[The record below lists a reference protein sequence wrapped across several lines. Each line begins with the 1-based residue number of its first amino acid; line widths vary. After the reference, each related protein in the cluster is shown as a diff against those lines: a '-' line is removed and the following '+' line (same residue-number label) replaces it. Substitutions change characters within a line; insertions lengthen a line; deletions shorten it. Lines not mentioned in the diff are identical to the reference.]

1 MSEITTTMS
10 DLSPQG
16 AAKQDVQEIV
26 AVQLRDWLRSMGYR
40 PKSEGGDGFN
50 YRWYEQTLLKG
61 GITNQLM
68 KVCIDRNQ
76 LETDPA
82 LLSTVGG
89 RDVLLL
95 SEQLLLPHFCVVVRL
110 FGQNTDLV
118 IDRAQ
123 VKLVEEHLKHSEITK
138 EVYCRFV
145 EGQIEEWL
153 TGRSMEEE
161 DMIKQ
166 AKGIASLLGA
176 LHTVPISKRTFCC
189 EGKSVVWPFIEKFL
203 SACMDVG
210 HGKALHERLQLCGAL
225 SLMDLTPLKDMVG
238 KVRKVCDAQQSPLVL
253 GHGDLLAGNI
263 IKLDNGGI
271 RFIDFEYAGLMERG
285 FDIANH
291 FCEYAGFDCNYA
303 THFPSQEEQRHFL
316 RYDY

>member
-1 MSEITTTMS
+1 
-10 DLSPQG
+10 
-16 AAKQDVQEIV
+16 
-26 AVQLRDWLRSMGYR
+26 
-40 PKSEGGDGFN
+40 
-50 YRWYEQTLLKG
+50 
-61 GITNQLM
+61 
-68 KVCIDRNQ
+68 
-76 LETDPA
+76 
-82 LLSTVGG
+82 
-89 RDVLLL
+89 
-95 SEQLLLPHFCVVVRL
+95 
-110 FGQNTDLV
+110 
-118 IDRAQ
+118 
-123 VKLVEEHLKHSEITK
+123 
-138 EVYCRFV
+138 
-145 EGQIEEWL
+145 
-153 TGRSMEEE
+153 MEEE